1 MKRALLAFVCAF
13 ALSAPAFA
21 AGSFTLT
28 GSVTGASSLGNATTL
43 GEGASIAQAAGS
55 HIGPLH
61 SAATFASSESIAD
74 VATGPSK
81 GLSFG
86 SVFNVSGAVGVA
98 VP

>member
-28 GSVTGASSLGNATTL
+28 GSVTGASSLGNATT
-43 GEGASIAQAAGS
+43 
-55 HIGPLH
+55 
-61 SAATFASSESIAD
+61 FASSESIAD